1 MIEVK
6 NLTHRYRT
14 REEKAVHDVSLNV
27 EKGEILIIL
36 GSSGAGKST
45 LLKCMNRIIEPDA
58 GEIHVEGRDILSASV
73 SEAEKIRRNMGMI
86 FQQFN
91 LIERNTVLDNVLTGR
106 LGYTSTLNSALGRFS
121 TEDRDIAM
129 DCIERVSLQDYAH
142 ERVSNL
148 SGGQKQRVG
157 IARALTQKPGIILAD
172 EPVSA
177 LDPKLMKEIMDLLQ
191 SICTEDG
198 ITLIVSL
205 HFLEL
210 AKKYATRVVGMKDGR
225 IVFDGRPDELNEKNI
240 VDIYGESRDWR
251 LYGKVGY

>member
-1 MIEVK
+1 MIDVK
-6 NLTHRYRT
+6 NLTHRYKT
-14 REEKAVHDVSLNV
+14 REEKAVRDVSLKV
-27 EKGEILIIL
+27 KKGEILIIL

-58 GEIHVEGRDILSASV
+58 GEIHIGGRDILSASV
-73 SEAEKIRRNMGMI
+73 SDAEKIRRNMGMI

-121 TEDRDIAM
+121 REDKNIAL
-129 DCIERVSLQDYAH
+129 DCIERVTLQDYAG
-142 ERVSNL
+142 ERVNNL

-191 SICTEDG
+191 DICTQDG

-225 IVFDGRPDELNEKNI
+225 IVFDGKPDELNEKNI
-240 VDIYGESRDWR
+240 IDIYGESRDWR

>member
-1 MIEVK
+1 MIDVK
-6 NLTHRYRT
+6 NLTHRYKT
-14 REEKAVHDVSLNV
+14 REEKAVRDVSLKV
-27 EKGEILIIL
+27 KKGEILIIL

-58 GEIHVEGRDILSASV
+58 GEIHIGGRDILSASV
-73 SEAEKIRRNMGMI
+73 SDAEKIRRNMGMI

-121 TEDRDIAM
+121 REDKNIAL
-129 DCIERVSLQDYAH
+129 DCIERVTLQDYAG
-142 ERVSNL
+142 ERVNNL

-191 SICTEDG
+191 DICTQDG

-225 IVFDGRPDELNEKNI
+225 IVFDGKPDELNEKNI

>member
-14 REEKAVHDVSLNV
+14 RQEKAVHDVSLKV
-27 EKGEILIIL
+27 KKGEVLIIL

-58 GEIHVEGRDILSASV
+58 GEIRIEGRDILSASV
-73 SEAEKIRRNMGMI
+73 REAEKIRRNMGMI

-91 LIERNTVLDNVLTGR
+91 LIERNTVLDNVITGR
-106 LGYTSTLNSALGRFS
+106 LGYTSTLNSTLGRFS
-121 TEDRDIAM
+121 REDKDIAM
-129 DCIERVSLQDYAH
+129 DCIERVALRDYAD
-142 ERVSNL
+142 ERVNNL

-191 SICTEDG
+191 SICTQDC

-210 AKKYATRVVGMKDGR
+210 AKKYATRLVGMKDGR
-225 IVFDGRPDELNEKNI
+225 IVFDGEPDELNEKNI
-240 VDIYGESRDWR
+240 IDIYGESRDWR
-251 LYGKVGY
+251 LYGRVGY

>member
-6 NLTHRYRT
+6 NLTHRYKT
-14 REEKAVHDVSLNV
+14 REEKAVQDVSLNV
-27 EKGEILIIL
+27 DKGEILIIL

-58 GEIHVEGRDILSASV
+58 GEIHIEGRDILSAPV
-73 SEAEKIRRNMGMI
+73 AEAEKIRRNMGMI

-91 LIERNTVLDNVLTGR
+91 LVERNTVLDNVITGR
-106 LGYTSTLNSALGRFS
+106 LGYTSTLKSALGRFS
-121 TEDRDIAM
+121 REDRNIAM
-129 DCIERVSLQDYAH
+129 DCIERVTLQDYAH

-157 IARALTQKPGIILAD
+157 IARALTQKPKIILAD

-191 SICTEDG
+191 SICTEDC

-210 AKKYATRVVGMKDGR
+210 AKKYATRLVGMKDGR
-225 IVFDGRPDELNEKNI
+225 IVFDGKPDELNEKNI
-240 VDIYGESRDWR
+240 IDIYGESRDWR